1 MVENG
6 VDDALF
12 AMSQFLD
19 ATKQFIRFPQKERIE
34 RDVEYKRWT
43 SWKIKEERYD
53 LTELAQRIKEYVYS
67 WKGWNRNEQ
76 EVLDVQ
82 LADLYWKQS
91 KLGDTVVFLNG
102 WMGGIYSFADFVGGW
117 DKFSYLLIDEPKF
130 VSEGL
135 DVMFQRALEYARH
148 LPDNLYT
155 PAVFVGEDIAYKNG
169 LIISPKLLREE
180 FMPRLKKIVEV
191 YHGKGLKVIFHSD
204 GNLWDI
210 MDDLVDCGIDALNPI
225 ESFAGMDIEKLR
237 KRYPKLVLIGG
248 IDCSELLPFGSPYG
262 VRCTVKKAI
271 EDSKYGYFVGS
282 SSELHNEIPLVNILA
297 MYTEVLRYLER
308 ITN

>member
-1 MVENG
+1 
-6 VDDALF
+6 
-12 AMSQFLD
+12 
-19 ATKQFIRFPQKERIE
+19 
-34 RDVEYKRWT
+34 
-43 SWKIKEERYD
+43 
-53 LTELAQRIKEYVYS
+53 
-67 WKGWNRNEQ
+67 
-76 EVLDVQ
+76 
-82 LADLYWKQS
+82 
-91 KLGDTVVFLNG
+91 
-102 WMGGIYSFADFVGGW
+102 
-117 DKFSYLLIDEPKF
+117 
-130 VSEGL
+130 
-135 DVMFQRALEYARH
+135 
-148 LPDNLYT
+148 
-155 PAVFVGEDIAYKNG
+155 
-169 LIISPKLLREE
+169 
-180 FMPRLKKIVEV
+180 MPRLKKIVEV